1 MYQLPSN
8 IEITEDITPVIK
20 KSIADGQYQTIGVLI
35 DSNTSVHC
43 YPLIESSLPEHFVIN
58 IAAGEKHKDLST
70 CNGIWEEMTYH
81 QMDRKS
87 LLINLGGGVIGD
99 MGGFCAATYKRG
111 IKFINLPTTLLAQ
124 VDASIGGKLGVDFQG
139 YKNHIGV
146 FQDPE
151 QVIIWPEF
159 LSTLPTTELRSGFAE
174 VIKHALIFDLQY
186 WHNIRSSPWDSQTW
200 SEHISHSVHT
210 KYQIVEKDPTE
221 TSVRKILNFGHTIG
235 HAIERHYLHGSEPLL
250 HGEAIAVGM
259 ICESYLS
266 TLKEGLS
273 NHNLEEITDY
283 LIKTFGR
290 VEIPREELNA
300 IAKNALQDKKNEG
313 GQIICT
319 LLEDIGQA
327 TYNTPI
333 SLQEIEQALDYY
345 CSLRLNS

>member
-1 MYQLPSN
+1 
-8 IEITEDITPVIK
+8 
-20 KSIADGQYQTIGVLI
+20 
-35 DSNTSVHC
+35 
-43 YPLIESSLPEHFVIN
+43 
-58 IAAGEKHKDLST
+58 
-70 CNGIWEEMTYH
+70 MTYH

-174 VIKHALIFDLQY
+174 IIKHALIFDLQY
-186 WHNIRSSPWDSQTW
+186 WHDIRSSPWDSQTW

-250 HGEAIAVGM
+250 HGEAIAIGM
-259 ICESYLS
+259 ICETYLS

-345 CSLRLNS
+345 CSLCLAS